1 MKFSKLAEK
10 FEKLTGQQK
19 KGSAI
24 KPDKL
29 DKLRQ
34 LLGDKKSH
42 YKNKLDATDDA
53 DKRQKL
59 ERRLRVVR
67 AQLDKLKRLSK
78 SQ

>member
-1 MKFSKLAEK
+1 MKFSRLAEK
-10 FEKLTGQQK
+10 FEKLSGKHK

-34 LLGDKKSH
+34 LLGDKKSR
-42 YKNKLDATDDA
+42 YREKLDATDDS

-59 ERRLRVVR
+59 KGTTDRKEIRQ
-67 AQLDKLKRLSK
+67 AMLKH
-78 SQ
+78 Q

>member
-1 MKFSKLAEK
+1 MKFSKLAQK
-10 FEKLTGQQK
+10 FEELTGKHEQ
-19 KGSAI
+19 GSTI

-42 YKNKLDATDDA
+42 YREKLAATDDP

-59 ERRLRVVR
+59 ERRLRVVS
-67 AQLDKLKRLSK
+67 AQLDKLKRLSQ